1 MATLRQ
7 AFKSALTNDATL
19 TALLTGGILDS
30 SVDLDYTGEGASQ
43 APREADEI
51 TLKPHAVIH
60 WGGRSPN
67 GAARKVR
74 GKLETVEVY
83 VYQDTGFDVIESAIL
98 RMCSLLED
106 QYLSVTDRALAHI
119 TEQSFT
125 SGELPAEELG
135 NAACK
140 FVRFFV
146 VTAPV

>member
-1 MATLRQ
+1 MATFRQ
-7 AFKSALTNDATL
+7 AFKTVLTSDVTIS
-19 TALLTGGILDS
+19 ALLTGGIFQS
-30 SVDLDYTGEGASQ
+30 NELDYTGEGASQ
-43 APREADEI
+43 APRDTDGV

-60 WGGRSPN
+60 FGERSPR
-67 GAARKVR
+67 GDARKVR

-106 QYLSVTDRALAHI
+106 KYLSTTDRALAHI
-119 TEQSFT
+119 TEESFT

-146 VTAPV
+146 VTAPA